1 MDRKAKN
8 EKGAAERVSL
18 GGEDKG
24 SSRRSVVV
32 VARSGYVPALGET
45 SLAASKTAR
54 GKRGAKRP
62 PLNPQQDSKSK

>member
-24 SSRRSVVV
+24 SLRRSVVV
-32 VARSGYVPALGET
+32 AARSAAEACPG
-45 SLAASKTAR
+45 LAGAWRDQLSGVKNSEREAR
-54 GKRGAKRP
+54 G
-62 PLNPQQDSKSK
+62 